1 MNRYRGDDMDKM
13 QQEAMRRMQEMQNRG
28 KQQPVDPANKPVQ
41 EKKPEQ
47 SHAAEKQKKQDIKP
61 QKSFMDTLLHDKERS
76 LILLLLLL
84 LSTEKCDTG
93 LVLALIYLLI

>member
-13 QQEAMRRMQEMQNRG
+13 QQEAMRRMQEMQSRG
-28 KQQPVDPANKPVQ
+28 KQQPAEQQNKTNNEKATEKPPTPIKQQKQ
-41 EKKPEQ
+41 E
-47 SHAAEKQKKQDIKP
+47 IKP
-61 QKSFMDTLLHDKERS
+61 HKSFMDTLLQDKERS